1 MGEEGGS
8 YVQLM
13 LAASLVIGAFLVVLT
28 CTWKLVR
35 LLAMY
40 KMESQIEVG
49 TYRIL
54 IEEDLFKDLFRD
66 RRNTSPDF
74 FFVGHYGEDIIRA
87 HVHPRGGR
95 CWPNY
100 CTIKKLHIKIYLRGV
115 KLSAPSIFRGQ
126 NIHWRLIK
134 LRSTFFIFQPI
145 TAQLQDIGQI

>member
-49 TYRIL
+49 TT
-54 IEEDLFKDLFRD
+54 E
-66 RRNTSPDF
+66 S
-74 FFVGHYGEDIIRA
+74 
-87 HVHPRGGR
+87 
-95 CWPNY
+95 
-100 CTIKKLHIKIYLRGV
+100 
-115 KLSAPSIFRGQ
+115 
-126 NIHWRLIK
+126 K
-134 LRSTFFIFQPI
+134 LRKTYSKTPLEIDGALHLISGF
-145 TAQLQDIGQI
+145 

>member
-49 TYRIL
+49 IYRIL
-54 IEEDLFKDLFRD
+54 IEKDLFKDLFRD
-66 RRNTSPDF
+66 RWNTSSDF
-74 FFVGHYGEDIIRA
+74 VFFNRYGEGSIRT
-87 HVHPRGGR
+87 HMHPRDG
-95 CWPNY
+95 
-100 CTIKKLHIKIYLRGV
+100 
-115 KLSAPSIFRGQ
+115 
-126 NIHWRLIK
+126 
-134 LRSTFFIFQPI
+134 
-145 TAQLQDIGQI
+145 

>member
-54 IEEDLFKDLFRD
+54 VEEDLFKDLFRD

-74 FFVGHYGEDIIRA
+74 GFLKSLWGGLYQGPRA
-87 HVHPRGGR
+87 P
-95 CWPNY
+95 
-100 CTIKKLHIKIYLRGV
+100 
-115 KLSAPSIFRGQ
+115 
-126 NIHWRLIK
+126 
-134 LRSTFFIFQPI
+134 
-145 TAQLQDIGQI
+145 

>member
-1 MGEEGGS
+1 MDEEGSS

-13 LAASLVIGAFLVVLT
+13 LAASLVIAAFLVILT

-54 IEEDLFKDLFRD
+54 IEEDLFVFKDLFRD

-74 FFVGHYGEDIIRA
+74 GFLKSLWGGLYQGPRAPWGWVMLTIDIIVQLKTS
-87 HVHPRGGR
+87 HQD
-95 CWPNY
+95 
-100 CTIKKLHIKIYLRGV
+100 
-115 KLSAPSIFRGQ
+115 LSKRGQ
-126 NIHWRLIK
+126 IECSVH
-134 LRSTFFIFQPI
+134 F
-145 TAQLQDIGQI
+145 